1 MIALSLSLTACFGW
15 GVADFL
21 GGWHSRRLPTLLVLL
36 LSNLFGLIVLGLIVA
51 WRGTAFPMQPAL
63 LWAVAAAL
71 AAVVGMT
78 LLYKGLATGTMAIV
92 SPISATGVI
101 LPILFGLAY
110 GERLT
115 GLQWAGILAAVT
127 GTVLAAREDRALTR
141 DTRLA
146 AGTGLALGSA
156 VAVGVFFILMARAS
170 EVDPYWATLVMRLCF
185 GALIV
190 PLLAIA
196 RPSFAVDRRRMAGLF
211 TMGTLD
217 ALASVAFAVATT
229 VGLLS
234 LVSVVGSLYPVVT
247 VLLSV
252 LVLRERPG
260 RWQAVGVVLA
270 LTGVGMISA

>member
-36 LSNLFGLIVLGLIVA
+36 LSNVFGLVVLGLIVA
-51 WRGTAFPMQPAL
+51 WRGAAFPARPEM
-63 LWAVAAAL
+63 LWAVAAAG
-71 AAVVGMT
+71 AAVVAMV
-78 LLYKGLATGTMAIV
+78 LLYKGLARGSMAIV

-101 LPILFGLAY
+101 LPVMVGLIY

-115 GLQWAGILAAVT
+115 GLQAAGILAAVA
-127 GTVLAAREDRALTR
+127 GTVLAAREGKPLASDR
-141 DTRLA
+141 RLS

-156 VAVGVFFILMARAS
+156 AAVGVFFILMDRAS
-170 EVDPYWATLVMRLCF
+170 EVDPYWATLVMRICF

-196 RPSFAVDRRRMAGLF
+196 RPPLRIDGSRVAGLF
-211 TMGTLD
+211 AMGTLD

-234 LVSVVGSLYPVVT
+234 LVAVIGSLYPVVT
-247 VLLSV
+247 VMLSV
-252 LVLRERPG
+252 LVLGERPG
-260 RWQAVGVVLA
+260 PWQVLGVVLA
-270 LTGVGMISA
+270 LAGVGMLSA